1 MLYCSDKIIK
11 KINLPQGSRLLM
23 MKYGLKPTPLF
34 GFLEMKSTRKEER
47 ILGLRITPTTIHK
60 RQVEFGEGLRLK

>member
-23 MKYGLKPTPLF
+23 VKYGLKHTPLF
-34 GFLEMKSTRKEER
+34 GFWEMKSTRKEER
-47 ILGLRITPTTIHK
+47 ILGLRITPTSPHTEVTI
-60 RQVEFGEGLRLK
+60 VVIDY